1 MPARGAAP
9 LIMGP
14 AHESASE
21 VSSTPKFFLETP
33 LALTLPYRD
42 WRSPLLDA
50 NSNSSVPHVYFDNLQ
65 IEGPSPYDN
74 DHDYAKIQTPYSASQ
89 FQIFLKR
96 AQLLSRY
103 PELPFKLTHG
113 FPIGNLAP
121 LHHTFAPP
129 NLPGALHHADTIR
142 AYIAEELHLG
152 RFSGPFTR
160 EELECKIGPFR
171 SSPLQVATKEGAPG
185 EPAKLRV
192 CRHLSYKGKTQSSIN
207 DEINTDD
214 YPTRW
219 GKATDVADIVCLSF
233 SFSLVSCNTSRI
245 LAILSNTPALFS
257 FSSHYGHTS
266 VFLTLFLNLAILLS
280 HISHSHNDN
289 NLFLFSI
296 LTKEV
301 ICGIWAHTHVLFEGH
316 RR

>member
-1 MPARGAAP
+1 MTT
-9 LIMGP
+9 I
-14 AHESASE
+14 
-21 VSSTPKFFLETP
+21 TT
-33 LALTLPYRD
+33 TLR
-42 WRSPLLDA
+42 
-50 NSNSSVPHVYFDNLQ
+50 F
-65 IEGPSPYDN
+65 
-74 DHDYAKIQTPYSASQ
+74 
-89 FQIFLKR
+89 KR
-96 AQLLSRY
+96 CIRLLSFRY
-103 PELPFKLTHG
+103 FSNVHNFSLVTQN
-113 FPIGNLAP
+113 FPSSLHMVSPSAT
-121 LHHTFAPP
+121 LHHFIIPLPPP
-129 NLPGALHHADTIR
+129 NLPGALHHTDTIR

-152 RFSGPFTR
+152 RFSGPFTQ

-185 EPAKLRV
+185 ELAKLRV